1 ARASPGSGRCFCG
14 TSQRRPAAGCSTVGR
29 LASGAAFPDLH
40 PASCWHY
47 RSVTVRELHDAATHA
62 RNNNSG
68 QEEENIVSNVV
79 DLLER
84 IGQSARLQALSGEQ
98 LAQELARAGIEPAV
112 QAAIVQ
118 QRSRELEQL
127 IGASSNVCCL
137 VHAPQDEDRKSVG
150 REG

>member
-1 ARASPGSGRCFCG
+1 M
-14 TSQRRPAAGCSTVGR
+14 
-29 LASGAAFPDLH
+29 
-40 PASCWHY
+40 
-47 RSVTVRELHDAATHA
+47 
-62 RNNNSG
+62 
-68 QEEENIVSNVV
+68 SNVV

-137 VHAPQDEDRKSVG
+137 VHAPQDEEPEEQAPDDDRQIGQLGLSHLGADRRVA
-150 REG
+150 RAV